1 MLLSYQG
8 LDAHFTEKPINFLV
22 ANYIRYMFNHTT
34 ESPDVLMYIDKIYST
49 DNFVKVKGWIA
60 HKTRAIKQVS
70 IDGIPV
76 PTTLTSRP
84 DVLRAYPVLPSDK
97 VGVEFVV
104 DKRDIKKRLGIIL
117 DSSEDLYV
125 GTLEKWYIKFSGFQ
139 NLNSG
144 LTVVDNFYADPD
156 AVRDFAINSLSY
168 APSGY
173 HKGQRS
179 ERFILD
185 DTKEK
190 FEKILNRKVVNWNHP
205 RYANGA
211 FQFCVPSDPIVYHVD
226 SQMFAGIVFLTPDA
240 PLRSGT
246 GTYKSR
252 LTGATRF
259 ENEEM
264 NGEKYATTFKA
275 GGTEFNFYDNST
287 LDLVDRVANVY
298 NRLVLWDAK
307 SIHAA
312 ESYFGESIE
321 NARFFHLFFFDVE

>member
-8 LDAHFTEKPINFLV
+8 LDAHFTEKPINFSIM
-22 ANYIRYMFNHTT
+22 NYIRYMFNHTT
-34 ESPDVLMYIDKIYST
+34 ESPDVLMYIDQIYLA

-60 HKTRAIKQVS
+60 HKSCLIKQVS
-70 IDGIPV
+70 IGGVPIPTV
-76 PTTLTSRP
+76 LTSRP
-84 DVLRAYPVLPSDK
+84 DVLGVYPTLPSDR

-104 DKRDIKKRLGIIL
+104 GKGDIKKRLGIIL

-125 GTLEKWYIKFSGFQ
+125 GTLERWYIKSSGFK
-139 NLNSG
+139 NLNSY
-144 LTVVDNFYADPD
+144 LTVVENFYADPD
-156 AVRDFAINSLSY
+156 AVRDFAINNLSF

-179 ERFILD
+179 ARFILD
-185 DTKEK
+185 GTKEK
-190 FEKILNRKVVNWNHP
+190 FEKILGRSIINWTHP
-205 RYANGA
+205 GYANGA
-211 FQFCVPSDPIVYHVD
+211 FQFCTPSDPIVYHVD

-264 NGEKYATTFKA
+264 NSEKYAKTFKA
-275 GGTEFNFYDNST
+275 EGTEFNFYDNST
-287 LDLVDRVANVY
+287 LDFVDKIANVY
-298 NRLVLWDAK
+298 NRLVIWDAK
-307 SIHAA
+307 AIHAA
-312 ESYFGESIE
+312 ESYFGDSIE
-321 NARFFHLFFFDVE
+321 NSRFFHLFFFDIE